1 MARLST
7 GDPGMSVGASTL
19 EVRQRLPPFS
29 LAVDPLSTVSLCV
42 AIQTDP
48 LSDQ

>member
-1 MARLST
+1 MNARPSE
-7 GDPGMSVGASTL
+7 MSVGASTL
-19 EVRQRLPPFS
+19 KVRQRLPPFS
-29 LAVDPLSTVSLCV
+29 LAVDPMSTVLLCV